1 MDYCFQDDITGT
13 ALKQIILKFI
23 PRQFLKNIN
32 LSELGFDNPERLQ
45 DGGVKLLQKLI
56 DEAPDDIRM
65 YGSANKLA
73 KSLQE
78 YQLFTSS
85 HKFFGMRMTE
95 EYPDMRC
102 VHLSQK
108 NEKFISKQDLLVL
121 IRSLYSG
128 TFPNPTEFGRS
139 MMMIYFKSCEEKLN
153 GRLEFIRYDEKFI
166 NKFMLLPE
174 IDEETIRAI
183 RTLPPFD
190 NLLQKWKY
198 FLPGL
203 TEKQYESISETL
215 KAHFKQ
221 FPVEGAGSS
230 YSNVQ
235 KYLTAANKTFNHL
248 SMIQIKIDSFPN
260 FFLPNPSNSPIVVR
274 LFSHGGR
281 RFALTSEL
289 NQAFASIDPSFKR
302 WKTGELNGFIP
313 VIYFEEIERD
323 FAHLIS
329 QIHFIDFPTDVPII
343 DLPKPIITPSGSFC
357 VYGQVASMYTLMFL
371 CVVLKVY
378 QKVERKKFPI
388 ILKYLKW
395 FEKEFSEDKLQHF
408 MTWEKFEYLLQ
419 YTSDYFKEFENVKVE
434 YTVRDW
440 DKEYTLDDLRS
451 DLKHTGLVGV
461 FPDIE
466 YLAAAV
472 YDEIKSF
479 YKLDQV
485 KSSDMFILVG
495 LCQTTSIIKESSEVK
510 IENLERTNSK
520 GIKHA
525 APKHS
530 RSPLRQTSAK
540 TSKDDVKDVKLT
552 ASEDSRLELNE
563 AFLEKSKDH
572 SENVNEENKAQ
583 KGTED
588 SRPSLSEASSMKSK
602 DHSQNANEEK
612 KPEKGT
618 EATDE
623 MIGAKMQLNYLK
635 REMKQKESEYELELS
650 RNKRIIKELKE
661 VDKKSKDAI
670 QKLSD
675 SKIQLDGKVSD
686 LESKLD
692 AERKKT
698 KDCEKAAKQKE
709 ADFNRKF
716 NVTETTYKKEISDN
730 KKVIIDLKNVEKKS
744 KETIQMLSDSK
755 SRLIDKMSNLESQLK
770 AEQQKTKKLE
780 QAASAEQ
787 SKRQRE
793 ISENERIINELSE
806 ILQQKTSEIEQLE
819 SQFEVERVLKNSLE
833 DELANK
839 NVAISELTNYQNQ
852 LIERNGHLESL
863 LKRLLRRLDS
873 RINFMCFREKQR
885 TQELAETVAPS
896 LQRLVGGQIDVDLEQ
911 EISEIKN
918 VNRKLLE
925 VNRQLTEQVEQQ
937 KMVIK
942 SFFEHFG
949 QVQKT
954 YSSSSCQ
961 TTPEEFTIGYTGVK
975 HHLWSLQKIKDSFR
989 KGNQL
994 EQAKEMAEK
1003 MAEQPELHAMA
1014 TYELQQ
1020 YEAQLH
1026 HYLQSI
1032 EVNIQK
1038 IKKTGECTHLD
1049 PIPDLPMFS
1058 DRFLKEYW
1066 KLAEN
1071 KNSEPEAPP
1080 ENSPEDPEC
1089 LICLVEMNPE
1099 EKTTKCDHCRKV
1111 MHSECASEW
1120 LKRHRSCP
1128 HCRRELLDPNE
1139 FPPLS

>member
-85 HKFFGMRMTE
+85 HKFFGMKVTE

-139 MMMIYFKSCEEKLN
+139 MVMIYFKSCEEKLN

-230 YSNVQ
+230 HSNVQ

-248 SMIQIKIDSFPN
+248 SMLQIKIDSFPD
-260 FFLPNPSNSPIVVR
+260 FFLPNPSNAPLVVR
-274 LFSHGGR
+274 LFSHGGL
-281 RFALTSEL
+281 RFVMTEEL
-289 NQAFASIDPSFKR
+289 NQAFASIDPSIKK
-302 WKTGELNGFIP
+302 WKTEELSGFIP

-323 FAHLIS
+323 FSHLIS

-472 YDEIKSF
+472 YEEIKSF

-485 KSSDMFILVG
+485 KSSDMFTLVG
-495 LCQTTSIIKESSEVK
+495 LCQTTSIIKESSE
-510 IENLERTNSK
+510 IENFERTSSK
-520 GIKHA
+520 GFKHA
-525 APKHS
+525 AQKHS
-530 RSPLRQTSAK
+530 SSPLRQTSAK
-540 TSKDDVKDVKLT
+540 TSKDVVKDDKLT
-552 ASEDSRLELNE
+552 ASEDSRLELNK

-572 SENVNEENKAQ
+572 SENVSEGNKPQ
-583 KGTED
+583 
-588 SRPSLSEASSMKSK
+588 
-602 DHSQNANEEK
+602 
-612 KPEKGT
+612 KGT

-635 REMKQKESEYELELS
+635 KEMKQKESEYELELS

-661 VDKKSKDAI
+661 NAEKSKETI
-670 QKLSD
+670 QKLSE
-675 SKIQLDGKVSD
+675 SKTQLDSKVSD

-692 AERKKT
+692 IERKKT
-698 KDCEKAAKQKE
+698 KDCEKAAKQKVT
-709 ADFNRKF
+709 DLNRKF
-716 NVTETTYKKEISDN
+716 NVMESTYKKEISDN
-730 KKVIIDLKNVEKKS
+730 KKVITDLKNVEKKS

-755 SRLIDKMSNLESQLK
+755 SQLIDKVSNLESQLK
-770 AEQQKTKKLE
+770 SEQQKTKKLE

-787 SKRQRE
+787 SKRQQAV
-793 ISENERIINELSE
+793 NELSE
-806 ILQQKTSEIEQLE
+806 ILKQKTSEIEQLE

-863 LKRLLRRLDS
+863 LE
-873 RINFMCFREKQR
+873 REKQR
-885 TQELAETVAPS
+885 TQELAQTLSPS
-896 LQRLVGGQIDVDLEQ
+896 LQRMAGGQIDVDLEQ

-918 VNRKLLE
+918 VNSRLHDT
-925 VNRQLTEQVEQQ
+925 NNQLTTQVEQQ

-949 QVQKT
+949 QIQKT

-961 TTPEEFTIGYTGVK
+961 TTPEEFTRGYTGVK
-975 HHLWSLQKIKDSFR
+975 HHLWSLQKIKDSFGR
-989 KGNQL
+989 GKHL
-994 EQAKEMAEK
+994 EQAKEMAGKLSTQHPE
-1003 MAEQPELHAMA
+1003 MAN
-1014 TYELQQ
+1014 YELQQ

-1049 PIPDLPMFS
+1049 PIPDLPTFS
-1058 DRFLKEYW
+1058 DRFLREYW

-1080 ENSPEDPEC
+1080 GSIPEDPEC
-1089 LICLVEMNPE
+1089 LICLIEMNPK
-1099 EKTTKCDHCRKV
+1099 EKTIKCDHCRKV